1 MPASSA
7 TVIAGSRNI
16 DSHASQITRSSVVN
30 NVNTGVLAD
39 GSATSVALLS
49 NTLVSGNGT
58 GLASAG
64 GAQLDTYKNN
74 SVNGNTTDGT
84 FTTQITPQ

>member
-1 MPASSA
+1 MVPPRPWRCFP
-7 TVIAGSRNI
+7 T
-16 DSHASQITRSSVVN
+16 
-30 NVNTGVLAD
+30 
-39 GSATSVALLS
+39 
-49 NTLVSGNGT
+49 VSGNGT